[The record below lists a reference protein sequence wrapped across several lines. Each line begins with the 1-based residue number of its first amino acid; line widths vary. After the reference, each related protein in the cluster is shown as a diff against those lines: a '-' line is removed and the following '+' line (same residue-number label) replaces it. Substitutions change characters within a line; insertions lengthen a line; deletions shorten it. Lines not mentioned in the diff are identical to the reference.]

1 MVLWSCHCRCGKGL
15 RLHALVGNITFG
27 ISGNHDIQ
35 RSKKGGRTIWV
46 VNIVLWANCS
56 FHFVLLVS
64 GAPQNQVTKALAIVV
79 VTCMEKSQTKLVYLS
94 ILNLTTNCWPP
105 KHKMYQ
111 EPLCIL
117 GHWEFHSYSI
127 IHHWFGILHAFTQ
140 WFVIEGTWVT
150 M

>member
-1 MVLWSCHCRCGKGL
+1 MTSSDQK
-15 RLHALVGNITFG
+15 N
-27 ISGNHDIQ
+27 
-35 RSKKGGRTIWV
+35 GGRTIWV

-105 KHKMYQ
+105 NHKMYQ

-127 IHHWFGILHAFTQ
+127 IHH
-140 WFVIEGTWVT
+140 
-150 M
+150 